1 MEGGGCP
8 ELREGEGVFVVKGD
22 SFSCGEAGWRWLH
35 NHVNVLN
42 ATKLST

>member
-8 ELREGEGVFVVKGD
+8 GLRWGEGAFVVKGD
-22 SFSCGEAGWRWLH
+22 SFSCGEADWQWLL

-42 ATKLST
+42 ATELST